1 MIFGRDSTSRLRT
14 VESAA
19 YRNDVRFTVDHA
31 ADDDLIA
38 YSMDEA
44 ARRSSIART
53 SLYALMKRGELDTIK
68 RGRRRLVPAASLRKL
83 VGAE

>member
-1 MIFGRDSTSRLRT
+1 MDN
-14 VESAA
+14 AP
-19 YRNDVRFTVDHA
+19 
-31 ADDDLIA
+31 DDGLVA

-44 ARRSSIART
+44 ARRSSIPRS

-83 VGAE
+83 VGAA